1 MEGPSHGQYKERPRG
16 KWHSGSGSFCV
27 PEPRAED
34 LPCRTGTTRADTA
47 SSSQGLPFNTGPS
60 LKLSVVLVGVMAVF
74 RHMLKVPNAGPLSV
88 GSFGHIGVI
97 EIGICGGRVFHGNSV
112 PTWGRAACE
121 SCRRRFP
128 GTPLWWHKSQNF
140 SNLNLTGCSGQGPDL
155 CPRF

>member
-97 EIGICGGRVFHGNSV
+97 EIGICGGGNLLPYGIMV
-112 PTWGRAACE
+112 MMVMTHRI
-121 SCRRRFP
+121 SCWRKQRFLSI
-128 GTPLWWHKSQNF
+128 TCRWN
-140 SNLNLTGCSGQGPDL
+140 
-155 CPRF
+155 